1 MTSSDLKLH
10 WKPCVGHRDGI
21 GFRKFE
27 CFGRDEI
34 VTRPPCQRYASRRP
48 FSFRGGWWEVPR
60 ARIDWDYVKF
70 VRESGE

>member
-10 WKPCVGHRDGI
+10 WKPCGGYLDGI

-34 VTRPPCQRYASRRP
+34 VTGPLCQGTPCEVDSR
-48 FSFRGGWWEVPR
+48 FMAGGRRCRVHEC
-60 ARIDWDYVKF
+60 I
-70 VRESGE
+70 GIT